1 MAIGAVVLRALALTW
16 RIRVVNG
23 APVRAL
29 RTARQPIVFTLWHGQ
44 MLPLLWVHR
53 GEGVAVLISE
63 HEDGELIA
71 RVARAFGFRAIRGST
86 TRGAERA
93 LLGMVRTVAEGGD
106 IAVTPDGPRG
116 PAGRFAPGVLVAAQ
130 RAGAPVVAVGVS
142 APRAWRLG
150 SWDRFMIPKPFA
162 RVTVA
167 YEDPTFVR
175 AGSARGAAAEVE
187 RFERLQHAAVE
198 RAGG

>member
-1 MAIGAVVLRALALTW
+1 MTAGRRRGEREDDSAAARPVRRRRRVALLVAIGAVVLRALALTW
-16 RIRVVNG
+16 RIRVVNA

-29 RTARQPIVFTLWHGQ
+29 RIARQPIVFTLWHGQ

-71 RVARAFGFRAIRGST
+71 RAARALGFRAIRGST

-93 LLGMVRTVAEGGD
+93 LLGMVRTVA
-106 IAVTPDGPRG
+106 
-116 PAGRFAPGVLVAAQ
+116 AG
-130 RAGAPVVAVGVS
+130 
-142 APRAWRLG
+142 
-150 SWDRFMIPKPFA
+150 
-162 RVTVA
+162 
-167 YEDPTFVR
+167 
-175 AGSARGAAAEVE
+175 EVE